1 MGRAVIT
8 FLAVAYTLAV
18 TLSVVV
24 SRTGGHDSPLV
35 GLGFLAMFLPALA
48 VLVVRWVVPGT
59 APSAG
64 WDCFPARYVPL
75 ALFLMPVVMHAV
87 MLPTTVALAGRLP
100 WVDWLTPQADGLY
113 HTPASRGWGVV
124 TIYGLVGRIALN
136 AVIGAAV
143 VCVLALFEEVG
154 WRAWLL
160 PRLAERIGAR
170 QAVVVVALVWAGWHV
185 PFALSGVQHI
195 DGVSATSLALRM
207 PLGIAASGLI
217 LGWLWLRTESVW
229 MVALAHGTFNN
240 WGQYAFKYI
249 QDGPGVDWR
258 TVLSAG
264 GPALLVVGVLLLAFF
279 TPEGQARHHAPQ

>member
-1 MGRAVIT
+1 
-8 FLAVAYTLAV
+8 
-18 TLSVVV
+18 
-24 SRTGGHDSPLV
+24 
-35 GLGFLAMFLPALA
+35 
-48 VLVVRWVVPGT
+48 
-59 APSAG
+59 
-64 WDCFPARYVPL
+64 
-75 ALFLMPVVMHAV
+75 
-87 MLPTTVALAGRLP
+87 VAL
-100 WVDWLTPQADGLY
+100 
-113 HTPASRGWGVV
+113 
-124 TIYGLVGRIALN
+124 I
-136 AVIGAAV
+136 
-143 VCVLALFEEVG
+143 
-154 WRAWLL
+154 
-160 PRLAERIGAR
+160 
-170 QAVVVVALVWAGWHV
+170 WAGWHV